1 MSPIRAGGPMRISPS
16 IPTRPKPAAARVST
30 RSATRLD
37 LRPSPNPCR
46 AASIHALLIYAVLES
61 LLRRLRRL
69 VTGEVLAELAA
80 VRKEMAANEAQMEA
94 ALLEIALVKKDE
106 GGP

>member
-1 MSPIRAGGPMRISPS
+1 
-16 IPTRPKPAAARVST
+16 
-30 RSATRLD
+30 
-37 LRPSPNPCR
+37 
-46 AASIHALLIYAVLES
+46 LIYAVLES